1 MLETLDLFGH
11 DRSNEPP
18 PIVKNSC
25 KIEYEKTI
33 EPASKRPK
41 VDLELSLGFF
51 LGQDVGKIPGPY
63 SFKSPKTHHI
73 GSSHSIDTIP
83 LDFNNGQS
91 K

>member
-41 VDLELSLGFF
+41 GHTVLNPPKHIILDQVIQLTLF
-51 LGQDVGKIPGPY
+51 L
-63 SFKSPKTHHI
+63 
-73 GSSHSIDTIP
+73 
-83 LDFNNGQS
+83 
-91 K
+91 